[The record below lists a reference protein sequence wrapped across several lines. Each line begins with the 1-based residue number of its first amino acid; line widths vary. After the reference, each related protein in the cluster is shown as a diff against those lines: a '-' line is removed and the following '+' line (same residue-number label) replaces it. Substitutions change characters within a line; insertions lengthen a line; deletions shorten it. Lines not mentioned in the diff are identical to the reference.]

1 AHDVVA
7 QHRARRV
14 GRDRA
19 AEVLLEAVIGELQA
33 LLGAVR
39 PQVAVH
45 ARVHRLA
52 MLVQAGAPGVVP
64 HAAQVG
70 LLLEADDLGH
80 VRARAAGGIE
90 GTQLGQAAWAGAE
103 DGDSLGH
110 AGCHLHYSWRH
121 GARKRPA
128 RAGGTRWTA
137 GKTRRNSRP

>member
-1 AHDVVA
+1 
-7 QHRARRV
+7 
-14 GRDRA
+14 
-19 AEVLLEAVIGELQA
+19 
-33 LLGAVR
+33 
-39 PQVAVH
+39 
-45 ARVHRLA
+45 A

-137 GKTRRNSRP
+137 GKTRRNSRPERSSVPADIGHGGPRAG